1 MIGSPS
7 GGLSRAVWR
16 AVPCLAVL
24 ALVSS
29 CGGKKAP
36 PPPPVPV
43 TAQKARLADVPLE
56 MRAIGAVEALQ
67 SVVVKAQVGGQLLK
81 VHFAEGEDVRKGQTL
96 FTLDP
101 RPYEAALRKARADVE
116 RDRARAASAEAESK
130 RYEDLVAKDYV
141 TRQQYDDA
149 VAEARA
155 LAATVMADEASVDEA
170 ALDLQYCTI
179 RSPMDARAGRL
190 YVHEGNLVKANDDSG
205 LVTLNRITPVYAAF
219 TIPEQRLGEV
229 RRYAREGTLRVEAR
243 TSDGEAREGVLKF
256 LDNAVN
262 EATGTVLL
270 KAEFPNED
278 RALWPGQFVNVTLT
292 LATRKG
298 AVVVPARAVQPGQKG
313 DYLYVVKDDG
323 TVDMRTVRL
332 GPRFGEEVVLEEG
345 VAEGETVVTDGQL
358 RLVPG
363 TRVDIKGAGDRGNE

>member
-1 MIGSPS
+1 
-7 GGLSRAVWR
+7 
-16 AVPCLAVL
+16 
-24 ALVSS
+24 
-29 CGGKKAP
+29 
-36 PPPPVPV
+36 
-43 TAQKARLADVPLE
+43 
-56 MRAIGAVEALQ
+56 
-67 SVVVKAQVGGQLLK
+67 
-81 VHFAEGEDVRKGQTL
+81 
-96 FTLDP
+96 
-101 RPYEAALRKARADVE
+101 
-116 RDRARAASAEAESK
+116 AESK
-130 RYEDLVAKDYV
+130 RYEELVAKDYV

-155 LAATVMADEASVDEA
+155 LAATVAADEAAVERA

-190 YVHEGNLVKANDDSG
+190 YVHEGNLVKANDDTG
-205 LVTLNRITPVYAAF
+205 LVTLNRIVPVYAAF
-219 TIPEQRLGEV
+219 AIPEQRLGEV

-243 TSDGEAREGVLKF
+243 TSDGEARAGVLKF

-270 KAEFPNED
+270 KAEFPNAD

-323 TVDMRTVRL
+323 TVDMRTVRQ
-332 GPRFGEEVVLEEG
+332 GPRFGDEVVLEEG
-345 VAEGETVVTDGQL
+345 VAAGETVVTDGQL

-363 TRVDIKGAGDRGNE
+363 AKVDVKAGAGSEG

>member
-1 MIGSPS
+1 MIGSSS
-7 GGLSRAVWR
+7 GVLFRLGRRA
-16 AVPCLAVL
+16 APCLAIL

-43 TAQKARLADVPLE
+43 TAQEARIADVPLD
-56 MRAIGAVEALQ
+56 MRAIGTVEALQ
-67 SVVVKAQVGGQLLK
+67 SVVVKAQVGGELQK
-81 VHFAEGEDVRKGQTL
+81 VHFAEGEDVRKGQVL

-101 RPYEAALRKARADVE
+101 RPYEAALRKARAELE
-116 RDRARAASAEAESK
+116 RDRARSASAQAESK
-130 RYEDLVAKDYV
+130 RYADLVAKDYV

-149 VAEARA
+149 VAEAGA
-155 LAATVMADEASVDEA
+155 LAATVAADEAAVDEA

-179 RSPMDARAGRL
+179 RSPINARAGRL

-229 RRYAREGTLRVEAR
+229 RRFAREGTLRVEAR
-243 TSDGEAREGVLKF
+243 TSDGEARAGVLKF

-270 KAEFPNED
+270 KAEFPNAD

-345 VAEGETVVTDGQL
+345 VAGGERVVTDGQL

-363 TRVDIKGAGDRGNE
+363 AKVDVKAGAGSQG